1 MYHVKTMNKISKI
14 GLAEL
19 DDRFEISDTMEH
31 EDAILVRSAKLH
43 DYDFPAELKCIA
55 RSRGMLLTP
64 APARAMHLSSAGK
77 S

>member
-43 DYDFPAELKCIA
+43 DYDFPAEL
-55 RSRGMLLTP
+55 L
-64 APARAMHLSSAGK
+64 
-77 S
+77 

>member
-43 DYDFPAELKCIA
+43 DYDFPAELLCIA
-55 RSRGMLLTP
+55 RSRGMFVTP
-64 APARAMHLSSAGK
+64 APARAMHSS
-77 S
+77 